1 MKRYLSIPV
10 VLGAILACGWAK
22 PFVCL
27 NCGVH
32 CMEPQPYCPDCGCPC
47 DKGFHFCSARRS
59 EHTHKIISDLS
70 CDSCCDRIR
79 AAEKLGCR
87 IHADWCCDGEVVPA
101 LAHAVQFDSCWEVRK
116 AAAWSLAYQN
126 ARTEPTVISLYLASK
141 LDPHYLVRDAANDAL
156 GVLLVCRQDCYKD
169 LFDQLDRVVKKLKGR
184 YKPGTPEY
192 DRLVDG
198 YIAGLGAPPIANILP
213 PDGKVQQ

>member
-1 MKRYLSIPV
+1 MKRYFSVPILI
-10 VLGAILACGWAK
+10 AAALACGWEK

-32 CMEPQPYCPDCGCPC
+32 CMEPQPFCPDCSCPC
-47 DKGFHFCSARRS
+47 DKGLHFCSPRRS
-59 EHTHKIISDLS
+59 EKTHQLISDL
-70 CDSCCDRIR
+70 CRDGCCDRIR

-87 IHADWCCDGEVVPA
+87 LYADWCCDADVVPA
-101 LAHAVQFDSCWEVRK
+101 LTHAVQFDSCWEVRK

-141 LDPHYLVRDAANDAL
+141 LDPHYLVRDASNDAL
-156 GVLLVCRQDCYKD
+156 AVLLVCRRDCYHD
-169 LFDQLDRVVKKLKGR
+169 LFDQLDRVAKKLRGR

-192 DRLVDG
+192 DRIVDG
-198 YIAGLGAPPIANILP
+198 FIAGLASPPIANLLP
-213 PDGKVQQ
+213 PEEKVQQ